1 MEKNVQTLR
10 DIRMLEYIY
19 HVKICSVML
28 GVYIGPTFVCK
39 KCDKFVRGVPA
50 SLKSSVAIVHSCR
63 SECYHPE

>member
-28 GVYIGPTFVCK
+28 GGYIGPTFV
-39 KCDKFVRGVPA
+39 
-50 SLKSSVAIVHSCR
+50 
-63 SECYHPE
+63 